1 MPYHHEKGHFFSNLY
16 INIFLKI
23 LIKFLRELVVDN
35 GFTLISHDNKKYK
48 ISEVTEKSLNIKIL
62 DKSLYGKI
70 VLFPGL
76 YFGEAYMKNKIKIH
90 NFTYLI
96 QLCSKKPIKTLFL
109 KRKLHN
115 HKYFVIF
122 VSKNGIFFF
131 Y

>member
-1 MPYHHEKGHFFSNLY
+1 MFMLNFFSNLY
-16 INIFLKI
+16 SNIFLKI

-90 NFTYLI
+90 NGDI
-96 QLCSKKPIKTLFL
+96 SDFL
-109 KRKLHN
+109 EIILRN
-115 HKYFVIF
+115 VNKYI
-122 VSKNGIFFF
+122 
-131 Y
+131 